1 MDLTPLATALTSVL
15 GTERA
20 TSCDA
25 ASAGA
30 SSTPASSR
38 RLHTY
43 GPVDA
48 TDYEVLLRLTPVVNL
63 WQHIG
68 LAAVSWEAAT
78 PDAREQIDA
87 SVLKHLHTSLE
98 LYRQARER
106 LLQQGIENQQSAL
119 EFDTAMSGQDEVAR
133 LLDQV
138 PGRCEERTT
147 RTVFDRINRR
157 IDSLCK
163 AFMRQSCFREIDWR
177 MPAIASHLPV
187 FHLEFGER
195 HLELRCSVVGA

>member
-1 MDLTPLATALTSVL
+1 MERTPLASALTSVL
-15 GTERA
+15 GPEPA
-20 TSCDA
+20 SSCDA
-25 ASAGA
+25 ALAAA
-30 SSTPASSR
+30 SSTSVGSQ

-68 LAAVSWEAAT
+68 LAATSWDAAT
-78 PDAREQIDA
+78 PAAREQIDA
-87 SVLKHLHTSLE
+87 AVLRHLHTSLE
-98 LYRQARER
+98 LYRNAGER
-106 LLQQGIENQQSAL
+106 LRLEGVGTQQRAL
-119 EFDTAMSGQDEVAR
+119 EFDTAMSGLDEVAH

-138 PGRCEERTT
+138 PGRPEELTT
-147 RTVFDRINRR
+147 RTLFDRINRR

-163 AFMRQSCFREIDWR
+163 AFARTSSFREVEWR

-187 FHLEFGER
+187 FHLEFGAS
-195 HLELRCSVVGA
+195 HLELRCSVVA